1 MSVISALTSGTPSTQ
16 SLLNQTQ
23 LVQARQSAS
32 QYQDKAQN
40 LYTQARQAQT
50 EAQQWTQKADYL
62 SAQLLQQTLYSAASP
77 SRYAD
82 TQAAPAPEQAPV
94 AIPRQF
100 PTATPAPA
108 PAPETTTLPAAM
120 SQMYSSNST
129 AAQTGNIVNTKA

>member
-77 SRYAD
+77 SRWVSPGD
-82 TQAAPAPEQAPV
+82 TMNSAPGGPHVHPHALSGQC
-94 AIPRQF
+94 
-100 PTATPAPA
+100 
-108 PAPETTTLPAAM
+108 
-120 SQMYSSNST
+120 S
-129 AAQTGNIVNTKA
+129 G